1 MALPWTRALVTGAS
15 AGIGRECA
23 RLLAR
28 HGVDVV
34 LVARRRDRL
43 TALADELAT
52 AHNGTAEVLPA
63 DLTDA
68 DQRAAVA
75 ERLAAEPPID
85 LLVNNA
91 GSGLYGRFDALSP
104 DELTAELTLNA
115 LAPMALTRAAL
126 PGMVGRG
133 RGWVL
138 NVASLAGLQPT
149 PRMATY
155 AASKAA
161 LITLSEALVVE
172 LRGTGVTVTLALPG
186 YTASE
191 FQQHSGVSWPDMPD
205 SLWQD
210 AADCARDILTGC
222 ARGRDVVV
230 PGGWANRLAAAG
242 SQVAPMAL
250 TRWVAGVATAGAR
263 RAPAG

>member
-43 TALADELAT
+43 TALATELAGYG
-52 AHNGTAEVLPA
+52 ARAEVLPA

-68 DQRAAVA
+68 AQRAAVA
-75 ERLAAEPPID
+75 ARLATEPAID

-91 GSGLYGRFDALSP
+91 GSGMYGRFDGLPPEA
-104 DELTAELTLNA
+104 LTAELTLNT
-115 LAPMALTRAAL
+115 LAPMELTRAAL

-155 AASKAA
+155 AAAKGA
-161 LITLSEALVVE
+161 LADLSRALAVE
-172 LRGTGVTVTLALPG
+172 LHGTGVTVTVALPG
-186 YTASE
+186 LTRSE
-191 FQQHSGVSWPDMPD
+191 FQETSGVTWPDVPD
-205 SLWQD
+205 YLWQD
-210 AADCARDILTGC
+210 AAPCAQEILTGC

-230 PGGWANRLAAAG
+230 AGGWRNRLAAAG
-242 SQVAPMAL
+242 TQIVPTGLA
-250 TRWVAGVATAGAR
+250 RWVASVATANAQR
-263 RAPAG
+263 TRAD